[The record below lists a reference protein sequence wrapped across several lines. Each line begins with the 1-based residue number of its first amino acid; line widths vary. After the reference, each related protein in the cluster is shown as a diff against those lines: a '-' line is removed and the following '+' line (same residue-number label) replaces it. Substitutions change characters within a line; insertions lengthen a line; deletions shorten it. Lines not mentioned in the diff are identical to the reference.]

1 MTRGPDSIY
10 DPEHFQESAIRFSVR
25 KCDHSGC
32 LSVPGPRESEDKMH
46 SRLIVLA
53 AALACCAVTLFG
65 TKANAQPA
73 GAYPEKTVRIIVPFP
88 AGGATDII
96 ARLVSERLSSVWNR
110 PVVVENVSGAAGATG
125 TAQGAKAAPDG
136 YSLLTATGTTT
147 TLLPHLRANLPYD
160 PIRDFTAVSLLC
172 TFANIL
178 VVRPEVPAQSVSEL
192 IALVRANPG
201 KYTYASTGYGASPHL
216 SAEWF
221 KLITKTDIL
230 HVPFTGSA
238 PALPALLGGHVD
250 MMFDTMPSV
259 WPLVQE
265 GKLRALGVTT
275 AARLPFLPDLPA
287 IAETLPGYDV
297 TSWLGIMVPTDTPA
311 DIRDK
316 ISTELVKFLR
326 EPAVVQR
333 FKELTAVVASSTPDE
348 FAAYLRRDYEKWR
361 SVVKDTGIR
370 LND

>member
-1 MTRGPDSIY
+1 MN
-10 DPEHFQESAIRFSVR
+10 
-25 KCDHSGC
+25 
-32 LSVPGPRESEDKMH
+32 
-46 SRLIVLA
+46 SRPIALI
-53 AALACCAVTLFG
+53 AALAFAVLAG
-65 TKANAQPA
+65 ANAHAQPA
-73 GAYPEKTVRIIVPFP
+73 GAYPEKTIRIIVPFP

-96 ARLVSERLSSVWNR
+96 ARIVGERLSGAWNR

-125 TAQGAKAAPDG
+125 TAQAAKASPDG

-147 TLLPHLRANLPYD
+147 TLLPHLRANLPYN
-160 PIRDFTAVSLLC
+160 PMRDFDAVSLLC
-172 TFANIL
+172 SFANVL
-178 VVRPEVPAQSVSEL
+178 VVRPDVPARTVAEL
-192 IALVRANPG
+192 IALLRANPG
-201 KYTYASTGYGASPHL
+201 KYSYASSGYGASPHL

-275 AARLPFLPDLPA
+275 ATRVPFLPDLPA

-297 TSWLGIMVPTDTPA
+297 TSWLGIMVPAGTPIE
-311 DIRDK
+311 IRNK
-316 ISTELVKFLR
+316 IAAELAGFLR
-326 EPAVVQR
+326 DPAVVQR
-333 FKELTAVVASSTPDE
+333 FKELTAVAASSAPEE
-348 FAAYLRRDYEKWR
+348 FAAYLKRDYEKWQR
-361 SVVKDTGIR
+361 VVRDTGIK
-370 LND
+370 LAD

>member
-1 MTRGPDSIY
+1 MN
-10 DPEHFQESAIRFSVR
+10 
-25 KCDHSGC
+25 
-32 LSVPGPRESEDKMH
+32 
-46 SRLIVLA
+46 SRPIALI
-53 AALACCAVTLFG
+53 AALAFAVLAV
-65 TKANAQPA
+65 ANAHAQPA
-73 GAYPEKTVRIIVPFP
+73 GAYPEKSIRIIVPFP

-96 ARLVSERLSSVWNR
+96 ARIVGERLSGAWNR

-125 TAQGAKAAPDG
+125 TAQAAKASPDG

-147 TLLPHLRANLPYD
+147 TLLPHLRANLPYN
-160 PIRDFTAVSLLC
+160 PVRDFDAVSLLC
-172 TFANIL
+172 SFANVL
-178 VVRPEVPAQSVSEL
+178 VVRPEVPARTVAEL
-192 IALVRANPG
+192 IGLLRANPG
-201 KYTYASTGYGASPHL
+201 KYSYASSGYGASPHL

-275 AARLPFLPDLPA
+275 ATRVPFLPDLPA

-297 TSWLGIMVPTDTPA
+297 TSWLGIMVPAGTPIA
-311 DIRDK
+311 IRNK
-316 ISTELVKFLR
+316 IAAELAGFLR
-326 EPAVVQR
+326 DPAVVQR
-333 FKELTAVVASSTPDE
+333 FKELTAVAASSAPEE
-348 FAAYLRRDYEKWR
+348 FAAYLKRDYEKWQR
-361 SVVKDTGIR
+361 VVRDTGIK
-370 LND
+370 LAD